1 MEKIKSILLFMSIQ
15 TFIKKYKYFF
25 MLNQGGPKLL
35 NNFIVLIFLLHD
47 DLADDLADDHTKQ
60 AEL

>member
-1 MEKIKSILLFMSIQ
+1 
-15 TFIKKYKYFF
+15 

-35 NNFIVLIFLLHD
+35 NNLIVLIFLLHD
-47 DLADDLADDHTKQ
+47 DLADDLADAHTTKQ